1 MNPELSDK
9 FAVLITKVEND
20 EIKKELLVIYF
31 KLSQEIEQLTIEKES
46 KRGCIPCISNCSNNT
61 IDIGNDNEVEA
72 HT

>member
-9 FAVLITKVEND
+9 FAVLITKVED
-20 EIKKELLVIYF
+20 EEIKKELFMIYL
-31 KLSQEIEQLTIEKES
+31 KLLHEIEQLTIEKES
-46 KRGCIPCISNCSNNT
+46 KKGCIPCISNCSNNT